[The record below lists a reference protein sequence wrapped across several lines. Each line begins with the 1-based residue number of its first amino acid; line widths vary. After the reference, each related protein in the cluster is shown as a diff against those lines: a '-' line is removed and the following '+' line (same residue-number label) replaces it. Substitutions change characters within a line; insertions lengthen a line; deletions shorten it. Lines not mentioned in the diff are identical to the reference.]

1 MWSQISGSEVL
12 RTFAHPIPL
21 VIGDTQYPKNIFTLW
36 SKAELK
42 VIGIMP
48 YREVPVDTKYHYSGT
63 VSYEITEDEVV
74 GSYASQSDKEYAK
87 LKLAM
92 LDRTKAIAS
101 SILARDDWMAVR
113 ASEGGTAIPDA
124 VKAYRVAVRK
134 ESNDKETAI
143 KALGDLDAVKLY
155 EATPYIDTRKKEI
168 YADDGSVSYG
178 EEYESERHLD
188 LVKHY
193 FAEDPLAKDDPAFV
207 SLVKK

>member
-1 MWSQISGSEVL
+1 MWSQVSGGAVIRVL
-12 RTFAHPIPL
+12 AHPVPL

-42 VIGIMP
+42 AIGIMP
-48 YREVPVDTKYHYSGT
+48 YREAPVDTKYHYSGT

-74 GSYASQSDKEYAK
+74 GSYASQSDKEYAQ

-92 LDRTKAIAS
+92 LDRTKATAS
-101 SILARDDWMAVR
+101 SLLARDDWMAIR
-113 ASEGGTAIPDA
+113 EAEGGTAMPDS
-124 VKAYRVAVRK
+124 VKSFRTAIRK

-155 EATPYIDTRKKEI
+155 EATPYIETRKKEI
-168 YADDGSVSYG
+168 TADDGSVSYG
-178 EEYESERHLD
+178 DEYESERNLD
-188 LVKHY
+188 LVNHY